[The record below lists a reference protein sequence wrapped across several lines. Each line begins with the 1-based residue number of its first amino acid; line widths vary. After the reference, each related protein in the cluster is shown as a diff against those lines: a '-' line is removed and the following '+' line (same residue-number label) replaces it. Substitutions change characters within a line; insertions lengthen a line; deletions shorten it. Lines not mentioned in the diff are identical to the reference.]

1 MEAGNRAW
9 QPVEGLNLRRD
20 EIPELLRVQIGR
32 WVQYRRFRTTLRL
45 QARRATRE
53 SEEVMR

>member
-1 MEAGNRAW
+1 MEVANRAW

-20 EIPELLRVQIGR
+20 EIPDLLRVQIGR